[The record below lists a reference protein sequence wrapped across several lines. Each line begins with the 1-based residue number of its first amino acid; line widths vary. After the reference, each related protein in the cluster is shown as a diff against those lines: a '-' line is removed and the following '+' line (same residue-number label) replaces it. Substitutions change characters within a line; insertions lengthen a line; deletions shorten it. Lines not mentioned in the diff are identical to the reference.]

1 MTDRGLKIKE
11 SPDDADLT
19 FPNWHHPNI
28 IQGLKKKT
36 IAVTGRYV
44 APTDIFQ
51 PTLHSIFYKR
61 CPIIFLYDRGS
72 FFVRC
77 RLQKLQCGLA
87 RFPRARRTEVVFRP
101 TLACSHLVGQEN
113 ISPPRKKKKTWFT
126 DIDRKKDSMTSV
138 RKDDRSRSKKEES
151 ADDADGPFPNRHHPN
166 IIEGLNRKNNSGH
179 WSLNSPD

>member
-87 RFPRARRTEVVFRP
+87 RFPRASRTEVVFRP

-113 ISPPRKKKKTWFT
+113 ISPPRKKKKHDSPILIEKKTRWRRSGKMT
-126 DIDRKKDSMTSV
+126 DPGLKKKNQRMTPMDHFLIDIIQIL
-138 RKDDRSRSKKEES
+138 SR
-151 ADDADGPFPNRHHPN
+151 DW
-166 IIEGLNRKNNSGH
+166 IEKTIVDIGR
-179 WSLNSPD
+179 